1 MNGYLLDTHIGV
13 WLAASE
19 HARLAAPV
27 FDVLSDPETGV
38 YWSAASSWEVATKAA
53 RCRHDFTYDAD
64 DVLNGLTAH
73 NVILVDLDHTV
84 MIRAARLAWEH
95 RDPFDRILVTQSQVL
110 GLHLV
115 TVDRIVL
122 GWNGADTVDARPA
135 SN

>member
-53 RCRHDFTYDAD
+53 RRRHHFTYDAD

-73 NVILVDLDHTV
+73 NVILIDLDHTV

-95 RDPFDRILVTQSQVL
+95 RDPFDRILVIQSQVL
-110 GLHLV
+110 GLQLV

-122 GWNGADTVDARPA
+122 GWKGADTVDARPA